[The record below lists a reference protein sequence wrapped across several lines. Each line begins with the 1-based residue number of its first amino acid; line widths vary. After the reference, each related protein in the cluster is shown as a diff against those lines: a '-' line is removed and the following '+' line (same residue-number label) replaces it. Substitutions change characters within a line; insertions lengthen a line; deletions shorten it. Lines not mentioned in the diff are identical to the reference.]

1 MSVAEQIA
9 KMVINKDYGY
19 NLDNLKDVNNAI
31 GKLPKKIQGGVL
43 KRAKALMK
51 HLALVPPLSWWEGI
65 IGELREIN
73 KMVES
78 ASRSIYP
85 NGAGDEYY
93 FAISCEL
100 AGYQITNIR
109 KICDHV
115 VKTYDE
121 PKALPTLSFWLK
133 CVTAVKSQQPSKN
146 SYAPPLK
153 SQISKEEQAEVKD
166 MMKELCE
173 SFGVKSTKEGAFHN
187 KTTLIR
193 CYGILQ
199 YLNKGMRQVQT
210 LDGKDYEWVNE
221 WEVGGRVVI
230 DHSKVLELFN
240 SGRISEKEAKKVW
253 EKEKG

>member
-93 FAISCEL
+93 FAINITR
-100 AGYQITNIR
+100 GY
-109 KICDHV
+109 
-115 VKTYDE
+115 VK
-121 PKALPTLSFWLK
+121 
-133 CVTAVKSQQPSKN
+133 N
-146 SYAPPLK
+146 
-153 SQISKEEQAEVKD
+153 
-166 MMKELCE
+166 
-173 SFGVKSTKEGAFHN
+173 
-187 KTTLIR
+187 
-193 CYGILQ
+193 
-199 YLNKGMRQVQT
+199 
-210 LDGKDYEWVNE
+210 
-221 WEVGGRVVI
+221 RVVLP
-230 DHSKVLELFN
+230 KMAQVL
-240 SGRISEKEAKKVW
+240 I
-253 EKEKG
+253 